1 MGPISVSNL
10 LVHCFDKHVVIFFK
24 CIYISVHPR
33 EKIAKMACFNKP
45 NQLHCI
51 YKPY

>member
-1 MGPISVSNL
+1 MRQGRETHYDQI
-10 LVHCFDKHVVIFFK
+10 DTQ
-24 CIYISVHPR
+24 PR

-45 NQLHCI
+45 NQLRCI